1 MCAGCL
7 YKTGYIDNMIL
18 SVHKNLLCLRK
29 FLIEYWI
36 IYALTHRGRVT
47 HICVSKV
54 TIIGSDSGL
63 SPGRCQAIIW
73 TNAGILLIRTLGAS
87 FNEMLSELIWF
98 SFKKMGLKT
107 SSAKWRQFCLGL
119 NVLTSN
125 VLSKNFKESR
135 CMDFQFSVKTI
146 ENKRLLLLQLCRHW
160 WYRKLSIWQLAAPPV
175 TTKLSNWR
183 PSLFNDHENLSGTY
197 EV

>member
-1 MCAGCL
+1 
-7 YKTGYIDNMIL
+7 
-18 SVHKNLLCLRK
+18 
-29 FLIEYWI
+29 
-36 IYALTHRGRVT
+36 
-47 HICVSKV
+47 
-54 TIIGSDSGL
+54 
-63 SPGRCQAIIW
+63 
-73 TNAGILLIRTLGAS
+73 
-87 FNEMLSELIWF
+87 MLSELIWF

-146 ENKRLLLLQLCRHW
+146 ENKRLLILQLCRHW

-183 PSLFNDHENLSGTY
+183 PSLFNDHENLSGPSSEHMRYRAVCIIESCGEPSPYRECWCLGDTRDQPISSHDIDT
-197 EV
+197 ENKRLSLW